1 MGALFIIIEKNARW
15 DVVFLGHEG
24 HNVNRQTMTFKIGFI
39 GTGKMASAIIK
50 GTVAKGVFRKDEI
63 IASNIHET
71 SRERARKELGIEVTG
86 SSAEVA
92 EKADVIVLAV
102 KPQQIPDV
110 FADKSIKMGKNHLL
124 ISIAAGT
131 TIETLKMHVPDSR
144 IIRVMPNIC
153 STNFVGAS
161 GFSVGE
167 GCTAEDVRIV
177 EEIFGAVGLCFEVKE
192 KDIDAVSGLSGS
204 GPAFVF
210 MVIDAMADAGVL
222 MGLPRDLSLK
232 LAAQTV
238 MGSAVTVLESGEHP
252 DVLKDKV
259 CSPGGT
265 TIEGVKV
272 LEDYGIRAAFI
283 SAVQASVEKARELG
297 RKG

>member
-1 MGALFIIIEKNARW
+1 
-15 DVVFLGHEG
+15 
-24 HNVNRQTMTFKIGFI
+24 MTYRIGFI

-50 GTVAKGVFRKDEI
+50 GIVDKGVFSKDEI
-63 IASNIHET
+63 IASNIHEE
-71 SRERARKELGIEVTG
+71 SRKRAEKELGIKVTG

-92 EKADVIVLAV
+92 EKTRIVVLAV

-110 FADKSIKMGKNHLL
+110 FADKSVKMGKDHLL

-131 TIETLKMHVPDSR
+131 TIDTLKTYVPDSR
-144 IIRVMPNIC
+144 IVRVMPNIC

-161 GFSVGE
+161 GFSQSPE
-167 GCTAEDVRIV
+167 CTAEDVSTV
-177 EEIFGAVGLCFEVKE
+177 KQIFEAVGMCVEVKE

-204 GPAFVF
+204 SPAFIF
-210 MVIDAMADAGVL
+210 MIIDAMADAGVL

-272 LEDYGIRAAFI
+272 LEDYGVRAAFI
-283 SAVQASVEKARELG
+283 SAIQASVEKAHELG
-297 RKG
+297 RR

>member
-1 MGALFIIIEKNARW
+1 
-15 DVVFLGHEG
+15 
-24 HNVNRQTMTFKIGFI
+24 MTKIGFI

-50 GTVAKGVFRKDEI
+50 GIVGKGVIPKDDI
-63 IASNIHET
+63 LASNIHED
-71 SRERARKELGIEVTG
+71 SRKRAEKELGIRVTA

-92 EKADVIVLAV
+92 QWADVVVLAV
-102 KPQQIPDV
+102 KPQQIKDV
-110 FADKSIKMGKNHLL
+110 FADKSVKMTSKQLL

-131 TIETLKMHVPDSR
+131 TIETLKSYVPDAK
-144 IIRVMPNIC
+144 IARVMPNIC
-153 STNFVGAS
+153 STNFVGSS
-161 GFSVGE
+161 GFSQSPE
-167 GCTAEDVRIV
+167 CTDEDRELIMK
-177 EEIFGAVGLCFEVKE
+177 IFGSIGLCVEVKE
-192 KDIDAVSGLSGS
+192 KDMDAIVGLSGS
-204 GPAFVF
+204 SPAFIF
-210 MVIDAMADAGVL
+210 MIIDAMADAGVL
-222 MGLPRDLSLK
+222 MGLPRDMSLK

-272 LEDYGIRAAFI
+272 LEDYGIRAAMI
-283 SAVQASVEKARELG
+283 SAIQASTEKSKELG

>member
-1 MGALFIIIEKNARW
+1 
-15 DVVFLGHEG
+15 
-24 HNVNRQTMTFKIGFI
+24 MTVKIGFI

-50 GTVAKGVFRKDEI
+50 GIVDKGVFAKDEI
-63 IASNIHET
+63 IASNIHEA
-71 SRERARKELGIEVTG
+71 SREKARRELGIVVTD

-92 EKADVIVLAV
+92 EKAPVVVLAV

-110 FADKSIKMGKNHLL
+110 FTDGTVKMTKDRLL

-131 TIETLKMHVPDSR
+131 TIDTLKSYVPDSK

-153 STNFVGAS
+153 ATNFVGAS
-161 GFSVGE
+161 GFSQSSD
-167 GCTAEDVRIV
+167 CTPDDAKIV
-177 EEIFGAVGLCFEVKE
+177 MDIFGAVGMCFEVKE

-204 GPAFVF
+204 SPAFIF
-210 MVIDAMADAGVL
+210 MIIDAMADAGVL

-272 LEDYGIRAAFI
+272 LEDYGVRAAFI

-297 RKG
+297 RKS

>member
-1 MGALFIIIEKNARW
+1 
-15 DVVFLGHEG
+15 
-24 HNVNRQTMTFKIGFI
+24 MTFRIGFI

-50 GTVAKGVFRKDEI
+50 GIVDKGVFAKDEI
-63 IASNIHET
+63 IASNIHEE
-71 SRERARKELGIEVTG
+71 SRKRAERELGIKVTG

-92 EKADVIVLAV
+92 EKAKIVILAV

-110 FADKSIKMGKNHLL
+110 FADKSVKMGKDHLL

-131 TIETLKMHVPDSR
+131 TIDTLKTYVPDSR
-144 IIRVMPNIC
+144 IVRVMPNIC

-161 GFSVGE
+161 GFSQSPE
-167 GCTAEDVRIV
+167 CTAEDVSAV
-177 EEIFGAVGLCFEVKE
+177 KQIFEAVGMCVEVKE

-204 GPAFVF
+204 SPAFIF
-210 MVIDAMADAGVL
+210 MIIDAMADAGVL

-272 LEDYGIRAAFI
+272 LEDYGVRAAFI
-283 SAVQASVEKARELG
+283 SAIQASVEKAHELG
-297 RKG
+297 RR

>member
-1 MGALFIIIEKNARW
+1 
-15 DVVFLGHEG
+15 
-24 HNVNRQTMTFKIGFI
+24 MTYRIGFI

-50 GTVAKGVFRKDEI
+50 GIVDKGVFAKDEI
-63 IASNIHET
+63 IASNIHED
-71 SRERARKELGIEVTG
+71 SRKRAERELGIKVTG

-92 EKADVIVLAV
+92 EKAKIVILAV

-110 FADKSIKMGKNHLL
+110 FADKSVKMGKDHLL

-131 TIETLKMHVPDSR
+131 TIDTLKTYVPDSR
-144 IIRVMPNIC
+144 IVRVMPNIC

-161 GFSVGE
+161 GFSQSPE
-167 GCTAEDVRIV
+167 CTAEDVSTV
-177 EEIFGAVGLCFEVKE
+177 KQIFEAVGMCVEVKE

-204 GPAFVF
+204 SPAFIF
-210 MVIDAMADAGVL
+210 MIIDAMADAGVL

-272 LEDYGIRAAFI
+272 LEDYGVRAAFI
-283 SAVQASVEKARELG
+283 SAIQASVEKAHELG
-297 RKG
+297 RR

>member
-1 MGALFIIIEKNARW
+1 
-15 DVVFLGHEG
+15 
-24 HNVNRQTMTFKIGFI
+24 MTFKIGFI

-50 GTVAKGVFRKDEI
+50 GIVNKGLFAKEEI
-63 IASNIHET
+63 IASNIHEN
-71 SRERARKELGIEVTG
+71 SRRKAESELGIKVTG

-92 EKADVIVLAV
+92 EKAKVVVLAV

-110 FADKSIKMGKNHLL
+110 FADGTVKMGKEHLL

-131 TIETLKMHVPDSR
+131 TIDTLKTYVPDSK

-161 GFSVGE
+161 GFSQSAD
-167 GCTAEDVRIV
+167 CTPEDAETVK
-177 EEIFGAVGLCFEVKE
+177 EIFGAVGLCFEVKE

-204 GPAFVF
+204 SPAFIF

-272 LEDYGIRAAFI
+272 LEDYGVRAAFI
-283 SAVQASVEKARELG
+283 SAIQASTEKARELG

>member
-1 MGALFIIIEKNARW
+1 MFFYSERP
-15 DVVFLGHEG
+15 FTHR
-24 HNVNRQTMTFKIGFI
+24 HNMTTKIGFI
-39 GTGKMASAIIK
+39 GTGKMATAIIK
-50 GTVAKGVFRKDEI
+50 GIVGKGVCEKADI

-71 SRERARKELGIEVTG
+71 SREKARKELGIEVTA

-92 EKADVIVLAV
+92 EKADVVILAV

-110 FADKSIKMGKNHLL
+110 FADGTVKMGKDKLL

-131 TIETLKMHVPDSR
+131 TIETLKSYVPDSR

-161 GFSVGE
+161 GFSQSAD
-167 GCTAEDVRIV
+167 CRPEDRETV
-177 EEIFGAVGLCFEVKE
+177 ERIFGSIGMCFEVKE
-192 KDIDAVSGLSGS
+192 KDMDAVVGLSGS
-204 GPAFVF
+204 SPAFIF
-210 MVIDAMADAGVL
+210 MIIDAMADAGVL

-232 LAAQTV
+232 VAAQTV

-252 DVLKDKV
+252 EILKDKV

-272 LEDYGIRAAFI
+272 LEEYGLRAAMI
-283 SAVQASVEKARELG
+283 AAIQASAEKSKELG
-297 RKG
+297 RKV

>member
-1 MGALFIIIEKNARW
+1 
-15 DVVFLGHEG
+15 
-24 HNVNRQTMTFKIGFI
+24 MTFRIGFI

-50 GTVAKGVFRKDEI
+50 GVVAKGVFTRDEI
-63 IASNIHET
+63 IASNIHEN
-71 SRERARKELGIEVTG
+71 SRERAKKELGIHITG

-92 EKADVIVLAV
+92 EKAAIVVLAV

-110 FADKSIKMGKNHLL
+110 FADGSVKMGKDQLL

-131 TIETLKMHVPDSR
+131 TIDALKKYVPDTK

-161 GFSVGE
+161 GFSKSSE
-167 GCTAEDVRIV
+167 CTDEDVKAV
-177 EEIFGAVGLCFEVKE
+177 NDIFGAIGMCFEVKE
-192 KDIDAVSGLSGS
+192 NDIDAVAGLSGS
-204 GPAFVF
+204 SPAFIF
-210 MVIDAMADAGVL
+210 MIIDAMADAGVL
-222 MGLPRDLSLK
+222 VGLPRDLSLK

-272 LEDYGIRAAFI
+272 LEDYGVRAAFI
-283 SAVQASVEKARELG
+283 SAIQASVDKARELG

>member
-1 MGALFIIIEKNARW
+1 
-15 DVVFLGHEG
+15 
-24 HNVNRQTMTFKIGFI
+24 MTFRIGFI
-39 GTGKMASAIIK
+39 GTGKMASAIIRGIVDK
-50 GTVAKGVFRKDEI
+50 GLFRPDEI
-63 IASNIHET
+63 IASNIHEE
-71 SRERARKELGIEVTG
+71 SRRRAEKELGIRVTG

-92 EKADVIVLAV
+92 QEAKVVVLAV

-110 FADKSIKMGKNHLL
+110 FADGTVKMGKEHLL

-131 TIETLKMHVPDSR
+131 TIDTLKTYVPDSR
-144 IIRVMPNIC
+144 VIRVMPNIC

-161 GFSVGE
+161 GFSQSP
-167 GCTAEDVRIV
+167 GCTEEDVSAV
-177 EEIFGAVGLCFEVKE
+177 KDIFGAIGMCVEVKE
-192 KDIDAVSGLSGS
+192 KDIDTVSGLSGS
-204 GPAFVF
+204 SPAFIF
-210 MVIDAMADAGVL
+210 MIIDAMADAGVL

-265 TIEGVKV
+265 TIEGVRV
-272 LEDYGIRAAFI
+272 LEDYKVRAAFI
-283 SAVQASVEKARELG
+283 SAIQASVEKAHELG
-297 RKG
+297 RR

>member
-1 MGALFIIIEKNARW
+1 
-15 DVVFLGHEG
+15 
-24 HNVNRQTMTFKIGFI
+24 MTAKIGFI

-50 GTVAKGVFRKDEI
+50 GIVDKGAFSKEEI
-63 IASNIHET
+63 IASNIHES
-71 SRERARKELGIEVTG
+71 SRQRAERELGIEVTAN
-86 SSAEVA
+86 SSEVV
-92 EKADVIVLAV
+92 EKADVVILAV

-110 FADKSIKMGKNHLL
+110 FADGSVKMTSRHLL
-124 ISIAAGT
+124 ISIAAGI
-131 TIETLKMHVPDSR
+131 TIESLKKYVPDSR

-161 GFSVGE
+161 GFSQSE
-167 GCTAEDVRIV
+167 DCTEKDLETVKK
-177 EEIFGAVGLCFEVKE
+177 IFESIGMCFEVKE

-204 GPAFVF
+204 SPAFIF
-210 MVIDAMADAGVL
+210 MIIDAMADAGVL
-222 MGLPRDLSLK
+222 MGLPRDLSIK

-252 DVLKDKV
+252 AVLKDKV

-272 LEDYGIRAAFI
+272 LEDYGVRAAFI
-283 SAVQASVEKARELG
+283 SAIQTAVEKSKEIG